1 MQALYSIVVHGLAQ
15 CFTSISWNGSS
26 TRHKTRIS
34 RSRTAIEQPN
44 WNNGGTGERSVD
56 HDALL
61 LTAPIDALETHHE

>member
-1 MQALYSIVVHGLAQ
+1 MQALYSIAVHGLAQ

-26 TRHKTRIS
+26 TRYKTRIS
-34 RSRTAIEQPN
+34 HTAIEQPN
-44 WNNGGTGERSVD
+44 WSNGGTDERSVD